1 MMDDTWKPKANI
13 WHRLH
18 YAIHVLRGR
27 PLVYGMDIIGGLHV
41 AAGHWHTPTLI
52 VYNRF
57 SAPETQQP
65 PPAWWRRALHRLA
78 DLGLRT

>member
-1 MMDDTWKPKANI
+1 MDDTWEPKANI
-13 WHRLH
+13 WDRLH

-57 SAPETQQP
+57 SGPETQQP
-65 PPAWWRRALHRLA
+65 PLAWWRRALQTTNGA
-78 DLGLRT
+78 EDVT